1 MMYSLLIVFLLGLCV
16 CVCVCVLLWLWDF
29 IAVYIRSNPRSIEH
43 TVGNSGVPLCPSWHD
58 IRCDVCGINQPEGRR

>member
-1 MMYSLLIVFLLGLCV
+1 MMYSLLIVFLLGL
-16 CVCVCVLLWLWDF
+16 CVCVLLWLWDF